1 MPGVPSLPGPLVHPR
16 LPPGNV
22 RSLAD
27 IGHITAPLGW
37 YPRPGGAAGHPGGA
51 VLWPQAGGGR
61 HLYAPQDE
69 QSEDEIVQI
78 KLHIH

>member
-69 QSEDEIVQI
+69 QSEDEDLQI